1 MTPLSSTLV
10 LYVLV
15 GAGVA
20 LAVFLTL
27 ESVPGRRWNALL
39 AIPFWPLYVPLL
51 LTRGNS
57 AAGARRLPLP
67 PDEMTAAILQVDREL
82 AGALASLDGW
92 ADGLRVRAG
101 EKLGELRS
109 AWLAQAERI
118 REMDRLLKA
127 AESAPLAPPPDGT
140 EPAECVRR
148 GAARRQN
155 LDKLRDVRRRTYDN
169 LMGTL
174 AWIRELVSMIH
185 LAKFTGAPASRA
197 EELLDQIAAAGLGD
211 QATRSHGEACGIKAS
226 PDRRPA
232 SSSAMDSISPK
243 THGIHG

>member
-20 LAVFLTL
+20 LAVYLTL
-27 ESVPGRRWNALL
+27 DSAPGRRWNAVL

-51 LTRGNS
+51 LTRGAS
-57 AAGARRLPLP
+57 AAAGARRLPLP

-82 AGALASLDGW
+82 TGALASLDGW

-101 EKLGELRS
+101 EKIRELRNG
-109 AWLAQAERI
+109 WLAQAERI

-127 AESAPLAPPPDGT
+127 AEGAAPAPPVDGT

-148 GAARRQN
+148 GEARRQN
-155 LDKLRDVRRRTYDN
+155 LDKLRDVRHRTYDN

-197 EELLDQIAAAGLGD
+197 EELLDQIAESGLGD
-211 QATRSHGEACGIKAS
+211 HASPSRGETCGIKAS
-226 PDRRPA
+226 PDRRVAINTAAHVPA
-232 SSSAMDSISPK
+232 PD
-243 THGIHG
+243 GGR